1 MSGECFR
8 CSDVLT
14 GGSMN
19 ILFVVNTLGFGGAE
33 KIFMDLI
40 KNFDCE
46 KHKLTVLMIDKYGV
60 YAEQIPDYITKKCVF
75 QHESSP
81 WWKKKWYG
89 VIGVAGRNLLRKGH
103 AEYFYKR
110 YVKEKYDVEIAFL
123 EGDATYF
130 TAQSTNPMSVKYAW
144 VHTDMIKNPWSEEC
158 FPNKAEEC
166 KSYAAYDRVLAVS
179 QSVKDAFEKKFDLQA
194 QVIYNALDEK
204 EVFRKAEEFIC
215 EKEKKEALRF
225 VTVGRLVEVKGYD
238 RLIKVFAKLYQK
250 HKDIELVIVGDG
262 PEREKL
268 EKLIMDNHLSDVVF
282 LYGYKENP
290 YPYIKSSD
298 VFICSSYAEGFSTV
312 VTEALILGVP
322 TVTTDCAGMRELL
335 GDSHYGLIVKN
346 SEEGL
351 LEGITQMIEQEE
363 VRKMYAE
370 KALER
375 GKKFCVRD
383 RIQEI
388 EEMINADYQKK
399 IRENK

>member
-1 MSGECFR
+1 
-8 CSDVLT
+8 
-14 GGSMN
+14 MN

-60 YAEQIPDYITKKCVF
+60 YAEQIPDNITKKCVF
-75 QHESSP
+75 QHESTP

-89 VIGVAGRNLLRKGH
+89 VVGVAGRAFLRKGH
-103 AEYFYKR
+103 AEYFYKKCL
-110 YVKEKYDVEIAFL
+110 KEKYDVEIAFL
-123 EGDATYF
+123 EGDATYL

-144 VHTDMIKNPWSEEC
+144 VHTDMITNPWSEEC
-158 FPNKAEEC
+158 FPNREEERKA
-166 KSYAAYDRVLAVS
+166 YATYDRVLAVS
-179 QSVKDAFEKKFDLQA
+179 ESVKNAFEKKYDLKA

-204 EVFRKAEEFIC
+204 EVFRKAEEFTC
-215 EKEKKEALRF
+215 EKKDKEKLRF
-225 VTVGRLVEVKGYD
+225 VTVGRLAEVKAYD
-238 RLIKVFAKLYQK
+238 RLIQVFAKLNEK
-250 HKDIELVIVGDG
+250 HKDIELIIVGDG

-268 EKLIMDNHLSDVVF
+268 ENLIAEKNLSDVVF

-290 YPYIKSSD
+290 YPYIKGSD
-298 VFICSSYAEGFSTV
+298 VFVCSSYAEGFSTV
-312 VTEALILGVP
+312 VTESLILGVP
-322 TVTTDCAGMRELL
+322 VVTTDCAGMKELL
-335 GDSHYGLIVKN
+335 GESQYGLIVEN
-346 SEEGL
+346 SEDGL
-351 LEGITQMIEQEE
+351 LNGITQMIENKEM
-363 VRKMYAE
+363 RKMYTE